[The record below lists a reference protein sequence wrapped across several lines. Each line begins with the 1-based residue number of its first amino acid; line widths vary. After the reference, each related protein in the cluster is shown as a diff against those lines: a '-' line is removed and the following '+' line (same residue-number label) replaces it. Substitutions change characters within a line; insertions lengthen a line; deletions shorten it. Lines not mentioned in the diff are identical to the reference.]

1 MRPARKRRLGLL
13 AQRSGYVSAR
23 YSNAAK
29 RDLIAIYLDGEA
41 KFGSRQAAA
50 YTTGLGATVRMISN
64 YPLSS
69 RLRTEL
75 DLPVRVRTYKAHV
88 IIYVIEEGGVL
99 VLRFRHGH
107 EDWQSDPLGGDL
119 DKDKP

>member
-1 MRPARKRRLGLL
+1 
-13 AQRSGYVSAR
+13 VSAK
-23 YSNAAK
+23 YSKAAT
-29 RDLIAIYLDGEA
+29 RDLIAIYLEGEA
-41 KFGSRQAAA
+41 TFGSRQAEA
-50 YTTGLGATVRMISN
+50 YATGLGATVRMISD
-64 YPLSS
+64 YPLAS

-75 DLPVRVRTYKAHV
+75 DLPVRVRAYKAHV

-119 DKDKP
+119 EKDTP

>member
-1 MRPARKRRLGLL
+1 M
-13 AQRSGYVSAR
+13 SAR

-41 KFGSRQAAA
+41 MFGSRQAEA
-50 YTTGLGATVRMISN
+50 YTTGLGATVRMIGD
-64 YPLSS
+64 YPLAS

-99 VLRFRHGH
+99 VLRFRHGY
-107 EDWQSDPLGGDL
+107 EDWQSDPLGGDVH
-119 DKDKP
+119 KDTQ